1 MIVSISTSFLRIFAA
16 ILIFPFGWSLLVTA
30 IILVNAPFRYM
41 NSGCSGLSDCFGEK
55 LLTVIQ
61 SESFLIE
68 IGIASIIGAITVLGR
83 LLELWLKDKRIG

>member
-1 MIVSISTSFLRIFAA
+1 MISSFSTYFLRVFAA

-55 LLTVIQ
+55 LLSVIQ
-61 SESFLIE
+61 GENFLIE

-83 LLELWLKDKRIG
+83 LFELWLKDK